1 MLSNVGIH
9 CHLFSNVSK
18 LRRWK
23 SVKDKLKLDHR
34 VSVHFS
40 AKSVS
45 YVVADRYVCK
55 FDKDVLQNADH
66 PDLQTIGTS
75 PITKKCMQAN
85 NKKTSSQKRA
95 TLSHT
100 FTSPA
105 KTQNKNKT
113 KKLGYND
120 VAEYVL
126 DTNIKTL
133 NELQSIASKSKNEGK
148 KELGFYLKTV
158 QKMLATLL
166 IELGI

>member
-1 MLSNVGIH
+1 MLSNGGIH
-9 CHLFSNVSK
+9 CHLFANVSN

-40 AKSVS
+40 EKSLS

-55 FDKDVLQNADH
+55 FEKDVLHNADH
-66 PDLQTIGTS
+66 PDLQTIGIS

-85 NKKTSSQKRA
+85 NKKTNSQKRA
-95 TLSHT
+95 TLSY
-100 FTSPA
+100 TSTSA

-126 DTNIKTL
+126 DTNIKNL
-133 NELQSIASKSKNEGK
+133 KELQSIASKTKNEGEK
-148 KELGFYLKTV
+148 DLVFYLKTV
-158 QKMLATLL
+158 QKMLAILL